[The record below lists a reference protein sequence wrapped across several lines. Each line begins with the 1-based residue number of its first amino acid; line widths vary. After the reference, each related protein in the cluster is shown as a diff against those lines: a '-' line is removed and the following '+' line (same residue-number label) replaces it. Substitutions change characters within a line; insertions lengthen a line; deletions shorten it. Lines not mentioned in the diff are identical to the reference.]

1 MLCSC
6 MFSVELHISAEALQ
20 KRWKDI
26 GDTFATNLK
35 KSSGRSGDGA
45 SEVPPMAWP
54 LWNSMH

>member
-1 MLCSC
+1 

-35 KSSGRSGDGA
+35 KASGRSGDGA